1 MVGKIDKKDAGL
13 LGGELHQDG
22 TEPPNAN
29 KVKLL
34 IAEEQELFREA
45 YQSFFSRH
53 PDIEAIGIS
62 GDTDGE
68 LLVRKARALKPDV
81 ILLGIGVLQPASVQT
96 LEILRE
102 YCPEVA
108 IVLLSASYDANDF
121 DALRRLSRGAS
132 SGCAYLLKH
141 NMNAVRELTQVI
153 LGVAQ
158 GRITIDPAV
167 LDGLM
172 SAADSPTFL
181 LKELSPR
188 DQLKELS
195 PRELEVLGWMA
206 KGFRNSTIAEV
217 LYLELKTVER
227 HINSIFSKL
236 GDCPD
241 SKDRRVNAITLY
253 LRATGGLPS
262 EDFNLPD
269 HEGPTTGRVSRRSGL
284 EGG

>member
-1 MVGKIDKKDAGL
+1 MLRKMKKNDVGLVGE
-13 LGGELHQDG
+13 ELHQDG
-22 TEPPNAN
+22 TEPQSAN

-34 IAEEQELFREA
+34 IAEEQQFLREA
-45 YQSFFSRH
+45 YQSFFSQH

-68 LLVRKARALKPDV
+68 VLVGKARALKPNV
-81 ILLGIGVLQPASVQT
+81 ILLGIGVLQPASVKT
-96 LEILRE
+96 LKMLRE
-102 YCPEVA
+102 NCPDVA
-108 IVLLSASYDANDF
+108 IVLLSASYEAKDF
-121 DALRRLSRGAS
+121 DELRRFSRGAS

-141 NMNAVRELTQVI
+141 KMNSVRELTQVI

-262 EDFNLPD
+262 QDFNLPD
-269 HEGPTTGRVSRRSGL
+269 P
-284 EGG
+284 

>member
-1 MVGKIDKKDAGL
+1 MRKMLGKIEKKDVGWV
-13 LGGELHQDG
+13 GEELHPRGIERQ
-22 TEPPNAN
+22 NAH

-34 IAEEQELFREA
+34 IAEKQEIFREA
-45 YQSFFSRH
+45 YQSFFSQH
-53 PDIEAIGIS
+53 PNIEAIGIL

-68 LLVRKARALKPDV
+68 LLVGKARALKPDV
-81 ILLGIGVLQPASVQT
+81 ILLGIGILQPASVKT
-96 LEILRE
+96 LEMLRE
-102 YCPEVA
+102 NCPEVA
-108 IVLLSASYDANDF
+108 IVLLSASYDASDF
-121 DALRRLSRGAS
+121 DALRRLSRRAS

-141 NMNAVRELTQVI
+141 DMNSVRELTQVI

-172 SAADSPTFL
+172 AAADSPTFL

-195 PRELEVLGWMA
+195 PRELEVLSWMA
-206 KGFRNSTIAEV
+206 KGFRNSTIADV

-241 SKDRRVNAITLY
+241 SKDPRVNAITLF
-253 LRATGGLPS
+253 LRATGMLPS
-262 EDFNLPD
+262 EDFNSP
-269 HEGPTTGRVSRRSGL
+269 EP
-284 EGG
+284 

>member
-1 MVGKIDKKDAGL
+1 MLTMVGKIENKDMGL
-13 LGGELHQDG
+13 VGEELRQRG
-22 TEPPNAN
+22 TERQNAH

-34 IAEEQELFREA
+34 IAEKQEIFREA
-45 YQSFFSRH
+45 YQSFFSQH
-53 PDIEAIGIS
+53 PNIEAISIL

-68 LLVRKARALKPDV
+68 LLVGKARALKPDV
-81 ILLGIGVLQPASVQT
+81 ILLGIGVLQPASVNT

-102 YCPEVA
+102 HCPEVA
-108 IVLLSASYDANDF
+108 IVLLSASYDASDF

-141 NMNAVRELTQVI
+141 DMNSVRELTQVI

-172 SAADSPTFL
+172 AAADSPTFL
-181 LKELSPR
+181 
-188 DQLKELS
+188 LKELS

-206 KGFRNSTIAEV
+206 KGFRNGTIADV

-236 GDCPD
+236 GNCPD
-241 SKDRRVNAITLY
+241 SKDPRVNAITLY
-253 LRATGGLPS
+253 LKATGRLPL
-262 EDFNLPD
+262 EDVNLP
-269 HEGPTTGRVSRRSGL
+269 EPQGPTTGRISRRSGF